1 MPRTLAANPADYA
14 ANAVAALGSRS
25 AALAAFLASDYPTR
39 LPDWSA
45 AVVAALAPAAYPNR
59 EAWLHAFADAAR
71 DHFAAAGH
79 ALPDTLRIG
88 VGWTSGGARAASKV
102 IGECYYPAAAS
113 DGVRSIIISTGAGL
127 PDAEAVA
134 AVLTHELAH
143 AALDAGVGHKA
154 PFVKLVRA
162 LGLEGKATATVAGDA
177 WRAWAGPV
185 LAALGDYPHSTLS
198 AGQTGK
204 KKQAARNLKAACDCG
219 VIYRM
224 SKTTALLGLP
234 ACGACG
240 GRMTCEG
247 LEGEGEGEGDDY
259 AEAA

>member
-1 MPRTLAANPADYA
+1 MTRNIAAAPADYA
-14 ANAVAALGSRS
+14 ASAIAAMGTRA
-25 AALAAFLASDYPTR
+25 AALAAFVASDYPAR
-39 LPDWSA
+39 LPEWSA
-45 AVVAALAPAAYPNR
+45 AVIALLSPIPNR

-71 DHFAAAGH
+71 PHFEAAGH
-79 ALPDTLRIG
+79 PLPATLRIG

-102 IGECYYPAAAS
+102 IGECYHPAAAS
-113 DGVRSIIISTGAGL
+113 DGVRSIIVSTGRAL
-127 PDAEAVA
+127 PDVEAVA

-143 AALDAGVGHKA
+143 AALEAGVGHKA
-154 PFVKLVRA
+154 PFVALVRA

-185 LAALGDYPHSTLS
+185 LAALGDYPHSTLT
-198 AGQTGK
+198 AGETGK
-204 KKQAARNLKAACDCG
+204 KKQATRMLKAECGCG

-224 SKTTALLGLP
+224 SRKVAELGLP

-240 GRMTCEG
+240 GRMTCDAI
-247 LEGEGEGEGDDY
+247 EGEAEGDDY

>member
-1 MPRTLAANPADYA
+1 MT
-14 ANAVAALGSRS
+14 
-25 AALAAFLASDYPTR
+25 
-39 LPDWSA
+39 
-45 AVVAALAPAAYPNR
+45 YPNR
-59 EAWLHAFADAAR
+59 EAWLHAFADLGAR
-71 DHFAAAGH
+71 KHFEAAGH
-79 ALPDTLRIG
+79 PLPATLRIG
-88 VGWTSGGARAASKV
+88 VGWTSGGARAANKV
-102 IGECYYPAAAS
+102 IGECYHPRAAS

-143 AALDAGVGHKA
+143 AALEAGVGHKA

-185 LAALGDYPHSTLS
+185 LAALGDYPHSTLT
-198 AGQTGK
+198 AGETGK
-204 KKQAARNLKAACDCG
+204 KKQATRMLKAECGCG

-224 SKTTALLGLP
+224 SRKVAELGLP

-240 GRMTCEG
+240 GRMTCDAV
-247 LEGEGEGEGDDY
+247 EGEDDGEEY

>member
-1 MPRTLAANPADYA
+1 MTH
-14 ANAVAALGSRS
+14 S
-25 AALAAFLASDYPTR
+25 
-39 LPDWSA
+39 
-45 AVVAALAPAAYPNR
+45 NR
-59 EAWLHAFADAAR
+59 ETWLHAFADAAR
-71 DHFAAAGH
+71 PHFAAAGH
-79 ALPDTLRIG
+79 PLPDTLRIG

-102 IGECYYPAAAS
+102 IGECYHPGHAS

-154 PFVKLVRA
+154 PFARLVQA

-185 LAALGDYPHSTLS
+185 LAALGDYPHSTLT
-198 AGQTGK
+198 AGETGK
-204 KKQAARNLKAACDCG
+204 KKQGTRQLKAECACG

-224 SKTTALLGLP
+224 SLTVALKGLP
-234 ACGACG
+234 PCGACG
-240 GRMTCEG
+240 GRMTCDAIES
-247 LEGEGEGEGDDY
+247 GEDDDAY